1 MMKEKRRESERER
14 ERGWMEG
21 EKEREICEFIE
32 GGRRNLEFV
41 SYLNYSTTQGG
52 WRGKRRERFVNLQ
65 REEEGTWN
73 LYHI

>member
-21 EKEREICEFIE
+21 EKEREICEFTE

-41 SYLNYSTTQGG
+41 SYLNYSTTHVQS
-52 WRGKRRERFVNLQ
+52 
-65 REEEGTWN
+65 
-73 LYHI
+73 